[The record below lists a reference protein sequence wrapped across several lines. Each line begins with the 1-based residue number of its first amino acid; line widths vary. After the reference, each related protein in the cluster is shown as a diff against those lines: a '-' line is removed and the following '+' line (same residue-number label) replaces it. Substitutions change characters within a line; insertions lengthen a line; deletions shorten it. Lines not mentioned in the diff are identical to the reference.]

1 MVRVDPDTIC
11 LVGRWR
17 SNTMLRY
24 LHTMANSFTKGL
36 SAKMFEHGAYV
47 LIPPDDYGN

>member
-17 SNTMLRY
+17 SNTMLSY

-36 SAKMFEHGAYV
+36 SAKMFKHVAYT
-47 LIPPDDYGN
+47 LLLPAHAGN